1 MGHVIKREWRERA
14 SSTARNL
21 FGSGQASFGG
31 WASSAFQ
38 HSAKAIHMW
47 RTRVFLGSEPGCLR
61 HLPLVVLGPSSILCL
76 REEARLGQD
85 K

>member
-38 HSAKAIHMW
+38 HSAKAIHVW

-76 REEARLGQD
+76 REEARLGQN